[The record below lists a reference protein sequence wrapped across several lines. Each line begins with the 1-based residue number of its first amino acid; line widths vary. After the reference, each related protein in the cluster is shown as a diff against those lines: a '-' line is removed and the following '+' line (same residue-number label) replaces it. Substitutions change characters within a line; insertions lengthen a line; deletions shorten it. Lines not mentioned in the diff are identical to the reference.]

1 MLKLPNF
8 FNLSE
13 KYPALKECII
23 NTSAAHSSLSHSVL
37 DWNDQKTLRTLTTV
51 ILKDEFDINIVL
63 PSDRLCP
70 PVPNRLS
77 YITWLAQ
84 ILDLSQQY
92 QPDDQK
98 SKSSRTVNEEH
109 CILPLCTVVGL
120 DPSKPAGT
128 NRSSLFSGNLTDVAR
143 MGENRSS
150 SDMSSYS
157 NYPASSQ
164 HLEACDAKK
173 HHILDIGVG
182 ASCIYPLL
190 GHSKFKWR

>member
-1 MLKLPNF
+1 MVPNF
-8 FNLSE
+8 LNLSE
-13 KYPALKECII
+13 KYPALRECI
-23 NTSAAHSSLSHSVL
+23 NANAAHSSVL
-37 DWNDQKTLRTLTTV
+37 DWNDQKTLRTLTAV

-77 YITWLAQ
+77 YITWLAR
-84 ILDLSQQY
+84 ILDLSPQF

-98 SKSSRTVNEEH
+98 SKSSRTVNEENSAFPVFH
-109 CILPLCTVVGL
+109 LDTVL
-120 DPSKPAGT
+120 WQDPSNFADA
-128 NRSSLFSGNLTDVAR
+128 SSSSMYSGDLIDVAR
-143 MGENRSS
+143 MVENRTSKDVSS
-150 SDMSSYS
+150 
-157 NYPASSQ
+157 NKGRHVSSQ
-164 HLEACDAKK
+164 HLEACDVKK